1 MLLCLM
7 SEVISDKK
15 SLDTR
20 EYLLQ
25 DKDDKDQFI
34 KKQIGVS
41 EKYNAVG
48 TTKWSLKAWDKSIAT
63 CKLLNIDY
71 LWMDQICIDQ
81 FDNEEQ
87 GQEVTKM
94 KQY

>member
-48 TTKWSLKAWDKSIAT
+48 TTK
-63 CKLLNIDY
+63 
-71 LWMDQICIDQ
+71 
-81 FDNEEQ
+81 
-87 GQEVTKM
+87 
-94 KQY
+94 